1 MGLIPVRLFLS
12 LELMSALMHFP
23 LLDDHIE
30 VLSSKPAWFTAHAL
44 LVVALWAGISQTVL
58 AGCIV
63 GCRGI

>member
-30 VLSSKPAWFTAHAL
+30 VLSSKPVNQL
-44 LVVALWAGISQTVL
+44 LPTLCLW
-58 AGCIV
+58 
-63 GCRGI
+63 